1 MQTRV
6 KQPSEPSFF
15 QFLACDLVQ
24 VSSPVLS
31 GLCGHPHERVQ
42 QALMRQG
49 QTGTKELPEFIF
61 CVNYCLP
68 AGAAA
73 GGFTHWVAY
82 FGTDDVDQLKDETTP
97 LGRVCN
103 PFFFGESDQFRRERF
118 KLIPHVVQGNVIIRK
133 AVGTKPSILGKKLK
147 QYYVRNARYFEII
160 IDIASDPVAERI
172 VKLALGGAR
181 HLVVDMMFLLE
192 GMSAE
197 ELPERILGG
206 ARIQYLDLKTAS
218 LQRFV
223 QSSEAA

>member
-1 MQTRV
+1 M
-6 KQPSEPSFF
+6 F

-24 VSSPVLS
+24 VERPILT
-31 GLCGHPHERVQ
+31 GLCAHPQERVQ
-42 QALMRQG
+42 QALMRQA
-49 QTGTKELPEFIF
+49 QTGGKELPEFIF

-82 FGTDDVDQLKDETTP
+82 FGTDDVAQLMDESTP
-97 LGRVCN
+97 LGRVCK
-103 PFFFGESDQFRRERF
+103 PFFFGDSDQFRQERF
-118 KLIPHVVQGNVIIRK
+118 KLIPHVVQGNIIIRK
-133 AVGTKPSILGKKLK
+133 AVGSKPSILGRKLK
-147 QYYVRNARYFEII
+147 QYYIRNPRYFEIC

-192 GMSAE
+192 GTSAE

-206 ARIQYLDLKTAS
+206 ARIQYLDLKTSS
-218 LQRFV
+218 LQRV
-223 QSSEAA
+223 VKQV